1 MNDRFTVTTRQSWL
15 SRLGASVKAIG
26 FGLLLFIVAFP
37 LLWWNEGRAVITAKA
52 LAEGAASVISVP
64 SEQVDPRY
72 EGQLIHTTGRA
83 ITADT
88 LTDPDFPQVQ
98 VQALRL
104 QRHVEMYQWRENQ
117 QTTETQNVGG
127 SVERETTYS
136 YTREWSSS
144 VIDSSRFYR
153 PAGHENPST
162 MPYSGLELT
171 ASSVTVGAFDLPTD
185 LVRRLS
191 ASATLRVPDEPV
203 TEPGTAQVPVDP
215 TMPAAVAPRV
225 VAGQFY
231 IGHNPNVPQVGDV
244 RIRYSYAPEQ
254 DVSVVA
260 QQQGNT
266 FVGYRSADGRRTLLM
281 IHSGIQSAEG
291 MFTAA
296 QAANTQ
302 LTWLLRLGGFV
313 LMVVGLKILLG
324 PLGVIG
330 DVIPFIGRLI
340 RVGTGLIAVTLS
352 AASALTVIAIA
363 WIVYRPVLGAAL
375 LALAAAIFVATAIMG
390 RNKAAT
396 DPESAPAA

>member
-52 LAEGAASVISVP
+52 LTEGAASVVSIP
-64 SEQVDPRY
+64 ADRVDPRY
-72 EGQLIHTTGRA
+72 EGRLIHTTGRA
-83 ITADT
+83 ITADI

-98 VQALRL
+98 VNALGL

-136 YTREWSSS
+136 YTHEWSSN

-153 PAGHENPST
+153 PAGHQNPAT
-162 MPYSGLELT
+162 MPYSSLQLT
-171 ASSVTVGAFDLPTD
+171 AASVTVGAFNLPTN
-185 LVRRLS
+185 LVQQLS
-191 ASATLRVPDEPV
+191 ASETLRVPDEPLPEAEADQTV
-203 TEPGTAQVPVDP
+203 TNPATPQVVN
-215 TMPAAVAPRV
+215 
-225 VAGQFY
+225 GQFY
-231 IGHNPNVPQVGDV
+231 IGHNPTTPQVGDV
-244 RIRYSYAPEQ
+244 RIRYSYTPEQ
-254 DVSVVA
+254 DVSIIA

-266 FVGYRSADGRRTLLM
+266 FVGHRSSDDRRTLL
-281 IHSGIQSAEG
+281 IINSGIQSADA

-296 QAANTQ
+296 QTANQ
-302 LTWLLRLGGFV
+302 KLTWLVRLGGFL
-313 LMVVGLKILLG
+313 LMVVGLKMLLG

-340 RVGTGLIAVTLS
+340 RLGTGLIAFTIS
-352 AASALTVIAIA
+352 AASALTVIAMA
-363 WIVYRPVLGAAL
+363 WIVYRPLLGTTL
-375 LALAAAIFVATAIMG
+375 LAIAVVIFGATAIMG
-390 RNKAAT
+390 RKKAAS
-396 DPESAPAA
+396 DPGSAPAV